1 MVQKFL
7 SPLLTTALYET
18 SFHLPESCDQNELIA
33 LVMQNQEMMPGVLKT
48 SVLIK
53 VGPSPHPDYRHYMV
67 QYLFESNQ
75 ALYHYNDSKE
85 LIEPVRDAFTAKY
98 GDVAKDRSRY
108 MNGLQIH

>member
-7 SPLLTTALYET
+7 SPLQPTALYET

-53 VGPSPHPDYRHYMV
+53 VGPSPIDGHRHYMV
-67 QYLFESNQ
+67 QYLFESNE
-75 ALYHYNDSKE
+75 AAYRYINSPE
-85 LIEPVRDAFTAKY
+85 LSAPVRDAFTAKY
-98 GDVAKDRSRY
+98 GDVAKERCRY
-108 MNGLQIH
+108 MNALKIQ